1 MCVVGISFFDSFL
14 DSVFGATVKN
24 TNFQISVND
33 IKLVTM
39 QHSVQNLL
47 NALTNIQ
54 VLSDRSHNEM
64 S

>member
-1 MCVVGISFFDSFL
+1 MVGISFFDSL
-14 DSVFGATVKN
+14 PDSVFGATVKN